1 MPRRFSRALSVMVV
15 ALLGGLYGQISP
27 ASGAPANDSSTFM
40 AGYVLDPAP
49 GAVSAAVHFT
59 LPALTCPSTGSVL
72 LGAMAFA
79 PDGTRTGG
87 EMLGYCSGLEGSGP
101 AYWVAVFQFNGS
113 ALQVKFGSVAG
124 DTIVVHVSESASG
137 GKVWIKDATLKK
149 GQTAITNGATNA
161 FVNVGVVSDDDGE
174 APTPLAP
181 FSNVP
186 FWNARVDGTSLSAA
200 SAVAYDMKTSSGIT
214 QVHTG
219 TLNSTGR
226 RFTEIFEH
234 S

>member
-59 LPALTCPSTGSVL
+59 LPALTCPSTGFVV
-72 LGAMAFA
+72 LGATVFA

-87 EMLGYCSGLEGSGP
+87 AMVGDCSGPEGSAP
-101 AYWVAVFQFNGS
+101 PYWVANFQYNGS
-113 ALQVKFGSVAG
+113 GVNAKFGSVAG

-137 GKVWIKDATLKK
+137 GKVWIKDVTLKK

-161 FVNVGVVSDDDGE
+161 FVNVGVVSADGE
-174 APTPLAP
+174 TPWPLAP